1 MYRLALYLLKCMPFK
16 LQILQLQ
23 EWVIVD
29 VEGVLGDVLSI
40 IFAPNGFYTEDL
52 SECKR
57 GLLPIYRIESLF
69 AQTYGTEIVVKIL
82 TELRLGVLLLDHSAI
97 QVPALLRDIDMKARV
112 WEDGNV
118 YAQYAG
124 FRFKLISKTDIFSPS
139 SFPKFQVT
147 MLQQYGSKVQLWTQG
162 LCCIDNSVHVLI
174 YMDEEKKFIDI
185 LLRSEKL
192 NEKACYCVRKGLRK
206 AIKSELNESS
216 AGTDYREQI
225 LRPSDL
231 KCNRIFESFIAYNL
245 QEVQEHYDQHKTSI
259 TSDGWHRDSI
269 QELLFCNY
277 LEIKGRCW
285 PL

>member
-1 MYRLALYLLKCMPFK
+1 MCTF
-16 LQILQLQ
+16 QILKLKK
-23 EWVIVD
+23 WVIVD

-52 SECKR
+52 TECKH
-57 GLLPIYRIESLF
+57 GLLPLTRIESLF
-69 AQTYGTEIVVKIL
+69 EHDFGTEVVVTIL
-82 TELRLGVLLLDHSAI
+82 TELRLGVLLLDLSVI

-124 FRFKLISKTDIFSPS
+124 FRFKLINKTDIFSPS

-192 NEKACYCVRKGLRK
+192 NEKACYFVREKLRK
-206 AIKSELNESS
+206 AIKNELSESS
-216 AGTDYREQI
+216 AGTDYHEQI

-231 KCNRIFESFIAYNL
+231 KCNKKSHSFIAYDL
-245 QEVQEHYDQHKTSI
+245 QEVQDHYYQHETSI
-259 TSDGWHRDSI
+259 PSYGLHTDSI

-277 LEIKGRCW
+277 LEIEGRC
-285 PL
+285 